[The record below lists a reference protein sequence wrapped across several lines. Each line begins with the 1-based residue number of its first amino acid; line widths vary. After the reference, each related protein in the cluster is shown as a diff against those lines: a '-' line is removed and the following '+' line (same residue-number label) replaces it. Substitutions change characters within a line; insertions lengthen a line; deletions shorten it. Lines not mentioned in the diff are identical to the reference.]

1 MINTAPQKNQR
12 SLGLT
17 EQSAALM
24 KNPSLSE
31 EQMRKMEEN
40 RKKAIER
47 KRKSEL
53 MDKEKDDD
61 ILDVSTKKRQKID
74 NDAVMQTLPITEK
87 PSKEDSDD
95 LGDIED
101 ADLAE

>member
-1 MINTAPQKNQR
+1 
-12 SLGLT
+12 
-17 EQSAALM
+17 M

-61 ILDVSTKKRQKID
+61 MLDVSIKKRQKID
-74 NDAVMQTLPITEK
+74 NDQVVHNIPITEK
-87 PSKEDSDD
+87 PSKEDSED
-95 LGDIED
+95 LVDIED
-101 ADLAE
+101 ADLAEYIDE

>member
-1 MINTAPQKNQR
+1 
-12 SLGLT
+12 
-17 EQSAALM
+17 M

-61 ILDVSTKKRQKID
+61 MLDVSIKKRQKID
-74 NDAVMQTLPITEK
+74 NDPVVHNLPITEK
-87 PSKEDSDD
+87 PAKEDSED
-95 LGDIED
+95 LGEIED
-101 ADLAE
+101 ADLAEYIDE

>member
-1 MINTAPQKNQR
+1 
-12 SLGLT
+12 
-17 EQSAALM
+17 M

-61 ILDVSTKKRQKID
+61 MLDVSIKKR
-74 NDAVMQTLPITEK
+74 
-87 PSKEDSDD
+87 
-95 LGDIED
+95 
-101 ADLAE
+101 